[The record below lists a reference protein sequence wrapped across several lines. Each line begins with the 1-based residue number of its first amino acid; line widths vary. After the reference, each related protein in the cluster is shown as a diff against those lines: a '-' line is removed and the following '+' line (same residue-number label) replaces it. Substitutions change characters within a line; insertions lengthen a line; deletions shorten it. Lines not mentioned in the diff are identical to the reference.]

1 MLIAIIN
8 LNGNYSKLVSEFQ
21 SLGVTSLITR
31 EENKILK
38 ADKVIIPGSGEAFSA
53 IKRLNLYNLGSVLKI
68 LKKPVL
74 GISLGMEILCEH
86 SEEGDVFCLGCIP
99 GSVKKIQ
106 GITGTTPIQYFSELQ
121 KLKDSPLLTGIT
133 NEEKFYFRHA
143 YCVPAGDKTY
153 AVSAV
158 RNNVS
163 AVIQNNNYYGVQF
176 FPEHSGDAGKTVLK
190 NFLFET

>member
-1 MLIAIIN
+1 MLVAIVN
-8 LNGNYSKLVSEFQ
+8 LNGNYSKLVSEIQ

-74 GISLGMEILCEH
+74 GISLGMQILCEH

-99 GSVKKIQ
+99 GRVKKMK
-106 GITGTTPIQYFSELQ
+106 GIVGTAPVQYFSELQ
-121 KLKDSPLLTGIT
+121 QLKDSPLLRGIK
-133 NEEKFYFRHA
+133 EEKFYFRHA
-143 YCVPAGDKTY
+143 YCVPPDDKTY

-176 FPEHSGDAGKTVLK
+176 FPEHSGSAGKTVLK